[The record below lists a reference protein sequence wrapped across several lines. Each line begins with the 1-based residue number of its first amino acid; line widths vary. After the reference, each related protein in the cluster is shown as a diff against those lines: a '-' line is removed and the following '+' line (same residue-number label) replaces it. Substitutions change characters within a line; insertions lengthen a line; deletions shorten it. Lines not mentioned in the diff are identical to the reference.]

1 MKKSKWL
8 FMTQLSDTRY
18 SKWLARAM
26 SIVLLFSGYLT
37 YTYFVKAN
45 TLGLEQSALN
55 WSMASMLIVFF
66 SSFVLSAALGEV
78 YWVYFFKK
86 MKFDER
92 QLDSRRRIYEK
103 SYVAF
108 ALIILLGLMFIPSS
122 IGQLTAIAE
131 TRHVEMPIL
140 QVMLYIYSLPSVIAA
155 WQKGSM

>member
-1 MKKSKWL
+1 
-8 FMTQLSDTRY
+8 MTQLSDARY
-18 SKWLARAM
+18 SKWLARVM
-26 SIVLLFSGYLT
+26 SIVLLLSSYLT

-55 WSMASMLIVFF
+55 WSIASMLVVVF
-66 SSFVLSAALGEV
+66 SSFILSAALGEV

-86 MKFDER
+86 MKLDER

-108 ALIILLGLMFIPSS
+108 AIIILLGLMFLPSS
-122 IGQLTAIAE
+122 IGQFTAITE
-131 TRHVEMPIL
+131 THHVETPIL
-140 QVMLYIYSLPSVIAA
+140 QIMFYIYSLPSVIAA